1 MTDSTRAYS
10 RLLRAHFGKPDLEV
24 PLFGVTGTNGKTT
37 SAFIIAHLFQNAQIP
52 CGLFSTVEYRD
63 GKTVTRATHTTP
75 DAGQFF
81 PRLRTM
87 RRNGMKAA
95 VMEVSSHALAQG
107 RIAGAKFH
115 TAVFTNLTGDHLD
128 YHGSMEEYYQAKR
141 RLFSELFSPD
151 GTAVVNVDDPFGKR
165 LAEEL
170 GSREMRTFGHSPA
183 AEWVI
188 SDVELAADKTRF
200 VISNETTKFSVET
213 NLIGEH
219 NVYNLTGAILAVRN
233 YGLSWEQIAYA
244 LSQPITVPGRLQKF
258 TSADGADFYV
268 DYAHSDDALRNVLNI
283 LRKISRNKLTV
294 VFGAGGDRDRTKR
307 PRMGKVAAELADHVI
322 LTSDNP
328 RTEDPMQIIQE
339 IAAGI
344 PEGKALLIEPDRRKA
359 IAAAVAQAAPG
370 DTILIAG
377 KGHENYQIIGTERT
391 HLDDR
396 EVIADLLKK
405 QTSVQ

>member
-1 MTDSTRAYS
+1 
-10 RLLRAHFGKPDLEV
+10 
-24 PLFGVTGTNGKTT
+24 
-37 SAFIIAHLFQNAQIP
+37 
-52 CGLFSTVEYRD
+52 
-63 GKTVTRATHTTP
+63 
-75 DAGQFF
+75 
-81 PRLRTM
+81 
-87 RRNGMKAA
+87 
-95 VMEVSSHALAQG
+95 
-107 RIAGAKFH
+107 
-115 TAVFTNLTGDHLD
+115 
-128 YHGSMEEYYQAKR
+128 
-141 RLFSELFSPD
+141 
-151 GTAVVNVDDPFGKR
+151 
-165 LAEEL
+165 
-170 GSREMRTFGHSPA
+170 
-183 AEWVI
+183 
-188 SDVELAADKTRF
+188 
-200 VISNETTKFSVET
+200 
-213 NLIGEH
+213 
-219 NVYNLTGAILAVRN
+219 
-233 YGLSWEQIAYA
+233 
-244 LSQPITVPGRLQKF
+244 
-258 TSADGADFYV
+258 V